1 MKNTI
6 TFDGERTAVS
16 SSGNTEWYQF
26 TITSEM
32 SLSRE
37 AVKSVGN
44 IYGMGGQE
52 FSCNKEKIENLYVY
66 KCKATCYCD

>member
-6 TFDGERTAVS
+6 TFDGERTSVS
-16 SSGNTEWYQF
+16 SSGNTEWYTF
-26 TITSEM
+26 TITSEK

-37 AVKSVGN
+37 AVKSIGN
-44 IYGMGGQE
+44 IHGMGGQD
-52 FSCNKEKIENLYVY
+52 FSCEEEKIEKLYVY